1 MKFGSFFPGKA
12 RLAGAFL
19 LLALFLAGCGFHVR
33 ETKPL
38 PFKTLYLGM
47 SEQSELGA
55 ALRRHI
61 LATGSTV
68 LVDQA
73 EGAQA
78 ILSVVADAREKSI
91 LSLNAAGRVR
101 ELLLRQR
108 FVFRVHDG
116 KGKDFLPQ
124 SEIRVSRDISYSD
137 TELLSKE
144 SEEALLYRDMQA
156 DLVQQIMRRLAAA
169 KMEEVVSGK

>member
-1 MKFGSFFPGKA
+1 MKSESFFPGRT
-12 RLAGAFL
+12 RLAGALL
-19 LLALFLAGCGFHVR
+19 LLALFLAGCGFHLR

-38 PFKTLYLGM
+38 PFRTLYLGI

-55 ALRRHI
+55 ALRRQI
-61 LATGSTV
+61 LATGSTT
-68 LVDQA
+68 LVDKV

-78 ILSVVADAREKSI
+78 ILSVVSEGREKTI

-101 ELLLRQR
+101 EFLLRQR

-124 SEIRVSRDISYSD
+124 NEIRVSRDISYSD
-137 TELLSKE
+137 TELLSKDA
-144 SEEALLYRDMQA
+144 EEALLYRDMQA
-156 DLVQQIMRRLAAA
+156 DLVQQIMRRLAAS
-169 KMEEVVSGK
+169 KVE